1 MFILVLK
8 RKKITKR
15 KLLDE
20 LNVTHNSN
28 LSTSDTNTDILQICD
43 DNSDDDV
50 DDSTEIYLICE
61 ERGNDKV
68 WYRYTYCGF

>member
-28 LSTSDTNTDILQICD
+28 LSTSDTNTDILQIYD

-68 WYRYTYCGF
+68 WYRYTNCGF